1 MYQSIKYELQ
11 FFSNWHLGSGL
22 SVGADMDATTIK
34 DENGLP
40 YVPGRTL
47 KGIIRDA
54 AQLLVDNEYS
64 GFDQAFMDRVFGYN
78 DQERRSQ
85 LIEAKTEQ
93 EKTAAFKALDEA
105 AKSEEVETLE
115 SLVHYQQQAFFS
127 NAYLSKFLAD
137 SLLNEGSKRQAR
149 LFQRISST
157 AIDGQNGIAKNTSLR
172 TIEVCIPLSVYG
184 VIDNVAEEDVEQLT
198 KVLQAIKSMGQS
210 RHRGLGRI
218 AFTILKSQK

>member
-64 GFDQAFMDRVFGYN
+64 GFDQAFMDRIFGYN

-105 AKSEEVETLE
+105 VKSEEVETLE

-157 AIDGQNGIAKNTSLR
+157 AIDSQNGIAKNTSLR